1 MDFDIQKF
9 TSAAFKPREGEV
21 AVPGLAPFFKGP
33 ARQDEQGNELPPVWK
48 VRGLTGTELGHAAE
62 AAARNR
68 NRNALIE
75 GLTAGKDDSL
85 TSAVKEMLGTAGKVS
100 DETAKKLE
108 MLVQGS
114 VDPQCTHQLAVKL
127 NESFPVE
134 FGMLVNEIV
143 RLTGLGGEPGKP
155 KPSSKTQKSKP
166 PSASAT

>member
-1 MDFDIQKF
+1 MTFDIQKF

-21 AVPGLAPFFKGP
+21 VVEALRPFFKDLPEG
-33 ARQDEQGNELPPVWK
+33 EQPKWR

-75 GLTAGKDDSL
+75 GLTAGKDDAL

-108 MLVQGS
+108 ILVQGS
-114 VDPQCTHQLAVKL
+114 VEPQCTHQLAVKL

-134 FGMLVNEIV
+134 FEMLVNEIV